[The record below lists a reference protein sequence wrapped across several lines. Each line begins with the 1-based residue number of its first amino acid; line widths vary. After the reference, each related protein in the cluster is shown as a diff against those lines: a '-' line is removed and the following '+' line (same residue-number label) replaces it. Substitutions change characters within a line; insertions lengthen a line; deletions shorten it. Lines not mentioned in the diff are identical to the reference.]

1 MRRYMNCKGE
11 TYYGVGLFEY
21 GRRTVPIS
29 KTLAEMRPKLR
40 NRWLARNHHLF
51 VETLAVPEQIRG
63 SKKVR

>member
-29 KTLAEMRPKLR
+29 KALAEMWPKLR
-40 NRWLARNHHLF
+40 NRWVKRNNHRF
-51 VETLAVPEQIRG
+51 VQTLVVPERVRG
-63 SKKVR
+63 SKKV